1 MQRSQ
6 ATAKKVKDTPS
17 PTTKSTAKRKARR
30 TQEERSHGTRGK
42 LLAAAS
48 KLLVERGYGH
58 VTVDDI
64 SSAAGM
70 TNGARVYHFGTK
82 LELMVA
88 LWEHLRERIDQAAT
102 LAVAEVNSSSK
113 PLDTFLDCNFRLLK
127 DPLSIAFYE
136 LMNAARVDP
145 ALGKIIRRIA
155 NRHRVK
161 FESTWVELLS
171 RQGYDA
177 TEATWIVRTT
187 MCLLRGLVSDPF
199 IGSSPERLREAV
211 AFWRAKIG

>member
-1 MQRSQ
+1 M
-6 ATAKKVKDTPS
+6 P
-17 PTTKSTAKRKARR
+17 AKRKVRR
-30 TQEERSHGTRGK
+30 TQEERSHGTRSK
-42 LLAAAS
+42 LLAAAC
-48 KLLVERGYGH
+48 KLLVERGYGQ

-64 SSAAGM
+64 SSAAGV

-102 LAVAEVNSSSK
+102 LAVAEANGSSK
-113 PLDTFLDCNFRLLK
+113 PLDTFLDCNFRLLQ
-127 DPLSIAFYE
+127 DPPAVAFYE
-136 LMNAARVDP
+136 LMNGARVDP

-155 NRHRVK
+155 NSHRAE

-171 RQGYDA
+171 RQSYDA
-177 TEATWIVRTT
+177 DEAAWIVRTT

-199 IGSSPERLREAV
+199 IGSNPQRLREALE
-211 AFWRAKIG
+211 FWRARIG